1 MGYYTLEKFWARQ
14 KKFIIH
20 SLFGSPCIYS
30 ILSSKLTFK
39 SWILTSKKKNQVAR
53 IGVRGGGGFRWF
65 GQCPK
70 ENVFFSIEA
79 FPNVEES
86 CLEGPTWNREDM
98 NNKEVATTSS
108 GCKFWQTNPL
118 VLLWYIKCQDQSVSS
133 ACSGLHHS
141 LILCTLYPKFCVCAW
156 HKLEIWV
163 GTGGQKYEC
172 CE

>member
-1 MGYYTLEKFWARQ
+1 MFFSHFCHNYHQNYHNYHHNYHCNHHYHHQQ
-14 KKFIIH
+14 KKIGHTRKTSF
-20 SLFGSPCIYS
+20 
-30 ILSSKLTFK
+30 
-39 SWILTSKKKNQVAR
+39 LTSKKEVAR
-53 IGVRGGGGFRWF
+53 IGVRGGGFRWF

-70 ENVFFSIEA
+70 RKRFFSIEA

-156 HKLEIWV
+156 YKFEIWV
-163 GTGGQKYEC
+163 GTEGQKYEC
-172 CE
+172 CA

>member
-1 MGYYTLEKFWARQ
+1 MPMYWTFNCFLG
-14 KKFIIH
+14 
-20 SLFGSPCIYS
+20 CIYTVFY
-30 ILSSKLTFK
+30 IVYIVFLVLNWLLNLEF
-39 SWILTSKKKNQVAR
+39 LRPKKKDQVAR

-133 ACSGLHHS
+133 ACSDLHHS
-141 LILCTLYPKFCVCAW
+141 LILCTLYPEFCVCAW

>member
-1 MGYYTLEKFWARQ
+1 MPMYWTFNCFLG
-14 KKFIIH
+14 
-20 SLFGSPCIYS
+20 CIYTVYY
-30 ILSSKLTFK
+30 IVHIVFLVLNWLSNLE
-39 SWILTSKKKNQVAR
+39 LRLPKKEDQVAR

-86 CLEGPTWNREDM
+86 CLEGPTWNRENM